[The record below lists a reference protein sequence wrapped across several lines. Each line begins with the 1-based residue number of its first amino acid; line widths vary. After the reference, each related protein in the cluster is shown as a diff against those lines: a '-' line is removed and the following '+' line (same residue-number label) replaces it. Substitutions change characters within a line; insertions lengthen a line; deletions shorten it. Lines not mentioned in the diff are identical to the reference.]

1 MSVILLALA
10 GLMAVLSWW
19 PGVWVTR
26 VMAQHRAPADRYPF
40 SGADLARYLLD
51 RRGLTTVTV
60 ERTPSGDHYDPHA
73 RSVRLS
79 EANFSGQSL
88 TAITVAAHEVGHAL
102 QHAEGD
108 PSFARRQELVERSAW
123 AQKVAGWILLAIPVI
138 TVLEKQPAPGLVML
152 LVGVLSMLV
161 PLFAQLANLPIELD
175 ASFNR
180 ALPLLEQGGWLTR
193 GQEKR
198 AARQI
203 LRAAAFTYVAQ
214 ALASIF
220 NIFKWLR
227 GLKP

>member
-1 MSVILLALA
+1 MSIILLALF
-10 GLMAVLSWW
+10 GLMALLSWW

-40 SGADLARYLLD
+40 SGGDLARYLLD
-51 RRGLTTVTV
+51 RHGLTTVTV
-60 ERTPSGDHYDPHA
+60 ERIPAGDHYDPHA

-79 EANFSGQSL
+79 DGNFSGRSL

-108 PSFARRQELVERSAW
+108 PAFERRQELVERSAW
-123 AQKVAGWILLAIPVI
+123 AQKIAGWILVAIPIV
-138 TVLEKQPAPGLVML
+138 TVLEKQPAPALVML
-152 LVGVLSMLV
+152 VVGVLSMLV
-161 PLFAQLANLPIELD
+161 PLFAQLSNLPIEMD

-180 ALPLLEQGGWLTR
+180 ALPMLERGGWLAR
-193 GQEKR
+193 GQDKR

-214 ALASIF
+214 ALGSIL
-220 NIFKWLR
+220 NVFKWLR